1 MANVAESRKLDDL
14 IMYSWQG
21 VDRVGKKMK
30 GELQA
35 KNLTLAKNE
44 LRRQGIQVKKIHKK
58 SKPLF
63 SKSKPIKAQDI
74 SLFSRQLATM
84 MESGVPMVQ
93 AFEIIE
99 GGQSNPKMAQLINS
113 IKTEVQSGSTLADAL
128 SKHPL
133 QFDELYCN
141 LVAAG
146 EKAGVLD
153 ELLDTIA
160 TYKERTEE
168 IKGKIKKAMFYPLAV
183 LAVAVGVTILLLV
196 KVVPAFQDMF
206 TSFGADLPGLTL
218 MVVAASHYMQAN
230 WYIVIGIIGGVIFG
244 FIQMKKRSL
253 KFAHFLDRLSLKIP
267 IVGGILYDAAVARF
281 CRTLSTT
288 FRAGVP
294 LVEGLDTV
302 SGAVGNVVFK
312 EAVLKIKDDVSTGHQ
327 LQLSMAQTQLF
338 PHMVVQMAAIGEE
351 SGNLDAMLAKSA
363 DYYENEVANAVDAL
377 SSLLEPIV
385 MVLVGG
391 LVGVMVVAMYLPI
404 FKMASVF

>member
-1 MANVAESRKLDDL
+1 MAKIAESRKLDDL
-14 IMYSWQG
+14 LVFEWRG
-21 VDRVGKKMK
+21 VDKVGKKMK
-30 GELQA
+30 GDLQA
-35 KNLTLAKNE
+35 KNITLAKNE
-44 LRRQGIQVKKIHKK
+44 LRRQGIQVKKINKK
-58 SKPLF
+58 AKPLF
-63 SKSKPIKAQDI
+63 SSAKPIKPQDI

-99 GGQSNPKMAQLINS
+99 GGQANPKMAKLINDV
-113 IKTEVQSGSTLADAL
+113 KTEIQSGSTLADSL
-128 SKHPL
+128 GKHPL
-133 QFDELYCN
+133 YFDELYCN

-168 IKGKIKKAMFYPLAV
+168 IKGKIKKAMFYPASV
-183 LAVAVGVTILLLV
+183 LFVAVGVTILLLV

-218 MVVAASHYMQAN
+218 AVVAASKYMQAN
-230 WYIVIGIIGGVIFG
+230 WYFVVGIIAAIVIGFS
-244 FIQMKKRSL
+244 QAKKRSI

-267 IVGGILYDAAVARF
+267 IVGGILYDAAVARYA
-281 CRTLSTT
+281 RTLSTT
-288 FRAGVP
+288 FKAGVP

-302 SGAVGNVVFK
+302 AGAVGNVVFRD
-312 EAVLKIKDDVSTGHQ
+312 AVLKVKDDVSTGHQ
-327 LQLSMAQTQLF
+327 LQLAMNQTGLF

-351 SGNLDAMLAKSA
+351 SGNLDAMLGKSA

>member
-1 MANVAESRKLDDL
+1 MAKAQKMNELQSFEWVGIDK
-14 IMYSWQG
+14 I
-21 VDRVGKKMK
+21 GKKLK
-30 GELQA
+30 GIQQA
-35 KNLTLAKNE
+35 KSTTLAKNE

-58 SKPLF
+58 RKSLF
-63 SKSKPIKAQDI
+63 SSGKKIKAQDI

-99 GGQSNPKMAQLINS
+99 GGQSNPRMAKLLNDV
-113 IKTEVQSGSTLADAL
+113 KTEIQSGSSLAESL
-128 SKHPL
+128 GRHPL
-133 QFDELYCN
+133 YFDELYCN
-141 LVAAG
+141 LVNAG

-168 IKGKIKKAMFYPLAV
+168 IKGKIKKAMFYPAAV
-183 LAVAVGVTILLLV
+183 LFVALGVTILLLV
-196 KVVPAFQDMF
+196 KVVPEFQNMF

-218 MVVAASHYMQAN
+218 MVVGASKYMQKYWWMIMGA
-230 WYIVIGIIGGVIFG
+230 VIGVIWGLIFL
-244 FIQMKKRSL
+244 KRRSL

-267 IVGGILYDAAVARF
+267 IVGSILFDAAVARF
-281 CRTLSTT
+281 SRTLSTM
-288 FRAGVP
+288 FAAGVP

-302 SGAVGNVVFK
+302 SGAVGNVVFRD
-312 EAVLKIKDDVSTGHQ
+312 AVLQIKDDVSTGHQ
-327 LQLSMAQTQLF
+327 LQLSMSQTNLF

-351 SGNLDAMLAKSA
+351 SGNLDAMLGKVA
-363 DYYENEVANAVDAL
+363 DYYEQEVSNAVDAL
-377 SSLLEPIV
+377 SSLLEPII
-385 MVLVGG
+385 MVVVGG

>member
-1 MANVAESRKLDDL
+1 MAKALQKANELELFEWV
-14 IMYSWQG
+14 G
-21 VDRVGKKMK
+21 VDKIGKKLK
-30 GELQA
+30 GEQQA
-35 KNLTLAKNE
+35 KNITLAKNE
-44 LRRQGIQVKKIHKK
+44 LRRQGIQVKKIYKK
-58 SKPLF
+58 RKSLF

-99 GGQSNPKMAQLINS
+99 GGQENPKMAKLINDV
-113 IKTEVQSGSTLADAL
+113 KTEIQSGSTLADSL
-128 SKHPL
+128 GKHPVY
-133 QFDELYCN
+133 FNELYCN

-160 TYKERTEE
+160 TYQERTEE
-168 IKGKIKKAMFYPLAV
+168 IKGKIKKAMFYPAAV

-196 KVVPAFQDMF
+196 KVVPQFQDMF
-206 TSFGADLPGLTL
+206 KSFGADLPSLTM
-218 MVVAASHYMQAN
+218 MVVNASKSMQAN
-230 WYIVIGIIGGVIFG
+230 WWKILLVVVGVIGA
-244 FIQMKKRSL
+244 FIYFKKRSL
-253 KFAHFLDRLSLKIP
+253 KFAHFLDRASLKIP
-267 IVGGILYDAAVARF
+267 VVGGILYDAAVARF
-281 CRTLSTT
+281 SRTLSTT

-302 SGAVGNVVFK
+302 SGAVGNIVFK

-327 LQLSMAQTQLF
+327 LQLAMNQTNLF
-338 PHMVVQMAAIGEE
+338 PHMVISMAAIGEE

-363 DYYENEVANAVDAL
+363 DYYEQEVANAVDAL
-377 SSLLEPIV
+377 SSLLEPVI